1 MSRKGVCVAT
11 TTMEQLGSYV
21 EALFENDD
29 VRDNFTRMRANLRAA
44 NRRAGSRKN
53 VWQVAEDPGVR
64 ARLVE
69 SARAARA
76 AFAAIQE
83 GPQEPSPWP
92 RRIRLVLAM
101 AAVGAAAAAYQSK
114 TRPARPAAPVAPAE
128 PAAARQPAATA
139 AP

>member
-11 TTMEQLGSYV
+11 TTLEQLGSYV

-29 VRDNFTRMRANLRAA
+29 VRDNLARMRANLRAA
-44 NRRAGSRKN
+44 DRRAGSRKTLR
-53 VWQVAEDPGVR
+53 QAAEEPGVR
-64 ARLVE
+64 ARLGD

-76 AFAAIQE
+76 ALAAIQE

-101 AAVGAAAAAYQSK
+101 AAVAGAAAAYQSK
-114 TRPARPAAPVAPAE
+114 T
-128 PAAARQPAATA
+128 
-139 AP
+139 